1 MSTVQRGRRIRYDN
15 ISVGNALTT
24 PEKVISGQ
32 TVTYNEIYGGGYM
45 TSTSTGDVWQNNIKV
60 GTSVS
65 DEVSPGVMQENLVVV
80 GTSDIQQE
88 NVKVGG

>member
-1 MSTVQRGRRIRYDN
+1 MSTVIRGRRVRYDN
-15 ISVGNALTT
+15 IAIGSALTT
-24 PEKVISGQ
+24 PEKVIAGQ
-32 TVTYNEIYGGGYM
+32 TVTVNEIYGGGFM
-45 TSTSTGDVWQNNIKV
+45 TSTSTGDTWQSNVKA

-65 DEVSPGVMQENLVVV
+65 DEVSPGVMQENLVVK